1 MSKRATATQEQTG
14 KSRTGNGTK
23 APRESNYVKVAR
35 LAYQVTQASLPLYS
49 HAKSPHRF
57 TLPQLA
63 ACVLLSFYIN
73 RSYRDTE
80 ELLLAADGVCRVL
93 ELKSVPNY
101 STLSRTYKKL
111 TQADWQ
117 RMLEVFLAAVN
128 DGQGVEE
135 AYVAIDSTYFAPTQA
150 SLHYITR
157 SGRTYQNNFKG
168 VYAVGTQSQFIL
180 AMRSGLGTANDAPYL
195 APLRR
200 SACHCGVLTAQGR
213 RSQTVLADKG
223 FDGRGV
229 IRRDLVP
236 PIRRGGKLVAPQRR
250 AKLDQVSQA
259 RLDGLYGQRWK
270 VETVNSV
277 IKRKFGSAVRSRRY
291 QRQLREALVRAL
303 VYNIHVLLCLLRLWL
318 FPPLLTRSTPVP

>member
-1 MSKRATATQEQTG
+1 MSNKTSGQPAA
-14 KSRTGNGTK
+14 KGTE
-23 APRESNYVKVAR
+23 AVRESRFVTVAR

-63 ACVLLSFYIN
+63 ACVLLSFYIDK
-73 RSYRDTE
+73 SYRDTE
-80 ELLLAADGVCRVL
+80 QFLLASDAVCRVL

-111 TQADWQ
+111 NQADWQ
-117 RMLEVFLAAVN
+117 RMLEVFLTAVN

-135 AYVAIDSTYFAPTQA
+135 AYVAVDSTYFAPTQA
-150 SLHYITR
+150 SQYYITR

-168 VYAVGTQSQFIL
+168 AYAVGTQSQFIL
-180 AMRSGLGTANDAPYL
+180 AVRSGLGTANDAPYL

-200 SACHCGVLTAQGR
+200 SARHYGVLTAQGR

-229 IRRDLVP
+229 IRSDLVP
-236 PIRRGGKLVAPQRR
+236 PIRRGGKLVAPERR

-303 VYNIHVLLCLLRLWL
+303 VYNIHVLLCLLRFMLAR
-318 FPPLLTRSTPVP
+318 PTPSPLAPVP

>member
-1 MSKRATATQEQTG
+1 MSNKPCKQASN
-14 KSRTGNGTK
+14 KGTK
-23 APRESNYVKVAR
+23 AVRESRYVTVAR

-49 HAKSPHRF
+49 HTKSPHRF

-63 ACVLLSFYIN
+63 ACVLLGFYIDK
-73 RSYRDTE
+73 SYRDTE
-80 ELLLAADGVCRVL
+80 EFLLAAEAVCREL
-93 ELKSVPNY
+93 ELKHVPTY

-111 TQADWQ
+111 NQADWQ
-117 RMLEVFLAAVN
+117 RMLELFLAAVN
-128 DGQGVEE
+128 DGAGVEE

-180 AMRSGLGTANDAPYL
+180 AMRSGLGTSNDAPYL
-195 APLRR
+195 ACLRR
-200 SACHCGVLTAQGR
+200 SARHSGVLTAHGK
-213 RSQTVLADKG
+213 RSQVVLADKG

-229 IRRDLVP
+229 IRSDIVP
-236 PIRRGGKLVAPQRR
+236 PIRRGGKLIAPERR

-303 VYNIHVLLCLLRLWL
+303 VYNIHVLLCLLRFMLAR
-318 FPPLLTRSTPVP
+318 PTPSPLAPVP

>member
-1 MSKRATATQEQTG
+1 MSEKPSKQASG
-14 KSRTGNGTK
+14 KGTK
-23 APRESNYVKVAR
+23 AVRESRFVTVAR

-49 HAKSPHRF
+49 HPKSPHCF

-63 ACVLLSFYIN
+63 ACVLLSFYIDK
-73 RSYRDTE
+73 SYRDTE
-80 ELLLAADGVCRVL
+80 QFLLAAEGVCRVL
-93 ELKSVPNY
+93 ELKRVPNY

-150 SLHYITR
+150 SLHYITH

-168 VYAVGTQSQFIL
+168 AYAVGTQSQFIL
-180 AMRSGLGTANDAPYL
+180 AVRSGLGTGNDAPYL

-200 SACHCGVLTAQGR
+200 SARHYGVLTAQGK
-213 RSQTVLADKG
+213 RSQIVLADKG

-229 IRRDLVP
+229 IRSDLVP
-236 PIRRGGKLVAPQRR
+236 PIRRGGKLVAPERR

-303 VYNIHVLLCLLRLWL
+303 VYNLHVLLCLLRLWL
-318 FPPLLTRSTPVP
+318 IPPFLARPTPVA